1 MIHPAFVAAHV
12 TNSEDPLL
20 PRPAFHHSFLRPSI
34 RRSVALLSFI
44 TLAAASLA
52 AAQTAELP
60 DAPTVQSVANPDEP
74 PVTLRNSPGHILHDQ
89 AAIWT
94 SPTRIRTHDLVW
106 LVPLAGAEAA
116 ALATDRRAMRDVV
129 THDAT
134 FNPDSINASNILIGS
149 YIAVPVGLFA
159 YGHAAADDH
168 AREAGILSGEA
179 LIDGVVVEQ
188 GLKLVFWRERP
199 GVDDYRGRFFQSS
212 VGVDSSFPSSHSVLA
227 WAAAAELSGEFPSR
241 WKQVGFYTAA
251 TAVSVS
257 RVLGQQHFP
266 GDVLAGAAAGWLV
279 GHYVFRA
286 HHHHPIAGH

>member
-1 MIHPAFVAAHV
+1 M
-12 TNSEDPLL
+12 L
-20 PRPAFHHSFLRPSI
+20 PSLASLQNFFPPIPRI
-34 RRSVALLSFI
+34 RRSVARLSF
-44 TLAAASLA
+44 LALIIASLATASLATTSLA
-52 AAQTAELP
+52 AAQSAALP
-60 DAPTVQSVANPDEP
+60 DAPAAQQPANPGEP
-74 PVTLRNSPGHILHDQ
+74 TVTLRNSPSHILHDQ
-89 AAIWT
+89 EAIWT
-94 SPTRIRTHDLVW
+94 SPARLRTHDLVW
-106 LVPLAGAEAA
+106 LLPLAGAEAA

-134 FNPDSINASNILIGS
+134 INPDSTNASNILIGS

-159 YGHAAADDH
+159 YGHLATDDH

-179 LIDGVVVEQ
+179 ILDGVVVEQ

-199 GVDDYRGRFFQSS
+199 TVDDYRGKFFQSS
-212 VGVDSSFPSSHSVLA
+212 AGVDSSFPSSHSVLA
-227 WAAAAELSGEFPSR
+227 WATAAELSGEFPSR

-251 TAVSVS
+251 TAVSAS

-266 GDVLAGAAAGWLV
+266 GDVLAGSAAGWLV

>member
-1 MIHPAFVAAHV
+1 M
-12 TNSEDPLL
+12 L
-20 PRPAFHHSFLRPSI
+20 PKLASLQTSFPRVSSLRH
-34 RRSVALLSFI
+34 SVALVSFLALATAPLVTG
-44 TLAAASLA
+44 TLANAQSAA
-52 AAQTAELP
+52 LP
-60 DAPTVQSVANPDEP
+60 DAPAPQSDN
-74 PVTLRNSPGHILHDQ
+74 PVTLRNSPSHILHDQ

-94 SPTRIRTHDLVW
+94 SPARIRPHDLVW
-106 LVPLAGAEAA
+106 LLPLAGAEAA
-116 ALATDRRAMRDVV
+116 AIATDHRAMRDVV

-134 FNPDSINASNILIGS
+134 INPDSTNASNILIGS

-159 YGHAAADDH
+159 YGHLATDDH

-179 LIDGVVVEQ
+179 ILDGVVVEQ

-199 GVDDYRGRFFQSS
+199 TVDNYRGKFFQSS
-212 VGVDSSFPSSHSVLA
+212 AGVDSSFPSSHSVLA
-227 WAAAAELSGEFPSR
+227 WATAAELSGEFPSR

-266 GDVLAGAAAGWLV
+266 GDVLAGSAAGWLV